1 MAVIINASGIY
12 GIDGYKVSV
21 ECELSKGMPGFTIVG
36 LPDTAVRESSERVR
50 SSMKN
55 NNYFYPIGRVTINLA
70 PADVKKEGTIYD
82 LPIMLAIMLANEQ
95 ISDITSD
102 NAFVGELSL
111 NGEIRPVS
119 GALSMAISLKENGI
133 KNFFVPMH
141 NAIEASFC
149 DGINIFAVENVSQVI
164 AHINGDKKI
173 KPFVR
178 PDFTINDETQLD
190 FADVVGQQNVIRAC
204 ELCAAGRHNLL
215 LCGSQ
220 GSGKSMVAKRLST
233 IMPKLTKDEQ
243 LEVIKIN
250 SSMGF
255 TKNNLSI
262 SDTPPFRSPHHTVS
276 AIALSG
282 GLGANKVPKPG
293 EISLAHHGILFLDEF
308 PEFQKAAIDSLRAPI
323 EDKKV
328 TIARVSASITYPSE
342 FILVA
347 AMNPCKCGW
356 YGDKVRH
363 CICTPKAVQSYNA
376 KISGPIL
383 DRIDIF
389 VNVTPVAYD
398 DLHTRKKGES
408 SKDILKR
415 VLKAREIQEK
425 RFVGTNIKYNSD
437 ITPDKIKEFCSLDDA
452 ASEILRQAFARLN
465 MTARSHDRILK
476 LARTIADLDG
486 SEQITANHIAEA
498 IQYRKQE
505 TR

>member
-1 MAVIINASGIY
+1 
-12 GIDGYKVSV
+12 
-21 ECELSKGMPGFTIVG
+21 
-36 LPDTAVRESSERVR
+36 
-50 SSMKN
+50 
-55 NNYFYPIGRVTINLA
+55 
-70 PADVKKEGTIYD
+70 
-82 LPIMLAIMLANEQ
+82 
-95 ISDITSD
+95 
-102 NAFVGELSL
+102 
-111 NGEIRPVS
+111 
-119 GALSMAISLKENGI
+119 
-133 KNFFVPMH
+133 
-141 NAIEASFC
+141 
-149 DGINIFAVENVSQVI
+149 
-164 AHINGDKKI
+164 
-173 KPFVR
+173 
-178 PDFTINDETQLD
+178 
-190 FADVVGQQNVIRAC
+190 
-204 ELCAAGRHNLL
+204 
-215 LCGSQ
+215 
-220 GSGKSMVAKRLST
+220 
-233 IMPKLTKDEQ
+233 
-243 LEVIKIN
+243 
-250 SSMGF
+250 
-255 TKNNLSI
+255 
-262 SDTPPFRSPHHTVS
+262 
-276 AIALSG
+276 
-282 GLGANKVPKPG
+282 
-293 EISLAHHGILFLDEF
+293 
-308 PEFQKAAIDSLRAPI
+308 
-323 EDKKV
+323 
-328 TIARVSASITYPSE
+328 
-342 FILVA
+342 
-347 AMNPCKCGW
+347 MNPCKCGW